1 MCASVIK
8 GIKERN
14 EEGERISWRE
24 RVKKNKT
31 ECKDSLGEETKNE
44 ECRASS
50 RRISGR

>member
-1 MCASVIK
+1 MCALVVK
-8 GIKERN
+8 GIKERS

-31 ECKDSLGEETKNE
+31 ERKDSPGKETKNE
-44 ECRASS
+44 ERRASS